1 MKVNSMKEIK
11 KAVLFLVILSFL
23 TGVLY
28 PAVVTILAQVI
39 FPQKAGGSLIHKF
52 DGTCV
57 GSALIGQPF
66 SAPGY
71 FWPRPSATADFPY
84 NPLASGG
91 SNLGPTNTDLI
102 IRIKERIAWYQTAGY
117 STPLPPDLDT
127 ASASGLDPDI
137 SVESAIIQI
146 PRIARERRIPQDK
159 IYRLVQNY
167 TENRQIGFL
176 GQKRVNVLKLNL
188 ALDNL

>member
-1 MKVNSMKEIK
+1 M
-11 KAVLFLVILSFL
+11 FLVILLFL

-28 PAVVTILAQVI
+28 PVVVTILAQVI
-39 FPQKAGGSLIHKF
+39 FPQKAGGSLIHKS
-52 DGTCV
+52 DGACI

-66 SAPGY
+66 SDPRY

-84 NPLASGG
+84 NPLASSG
-91 SNLGPTNTDLI
+91 SNWGATNPDLI
-102 IRIKERIAWYQTAGY
+102 NRIKTDVTTLRSAGING
-117 STPLPPDLDT
+117 SIPADLVT

-137 SVESAIIQI
+137 SLESAIIQI
-146 PRIARERRIPQDK
+146 PRVARERRVSQDK

-167 TENRQIGFL
+167 TENRQLGFL
-176 GQKRVNVLKLNL
+176 GNKRVNVLKLNL

>member
-1 MKVNSMKEIK
+1 MKEIK
-11 KAVLFLVILSFL
+11 KAVLFLVVLSFL

-39 FPQKAGGSLIHKF
+39 FPQKAGGSLIHKP
-52 DGTCV
+52 DGTST

-66 SAPGY
+66 SGPGY
-71 FWPRPSATADFPY
+71 FWPRPSATVDFPY

-91 SNLGPTNTDLI
+91 SNWGATNPDLLN
-102 IRIKERIAWYQTAGY
+102 RIKTNIVTQRSAGIDG
-117 STPLPPDLDT
+117 SIPADLVT

-137 SVESAIIQI
+137 SLESAIIQI
-146 PRIARERRIPQDK
+146 PRVARERNVSEEK
-159 IYRLVQNY
+159 INRLVQDLIEY
-167 TENRQIGFL
+167 RQFGFL
-176 GQKRVNVLKLNL
+176 GNKRVNVLKLNL

>member
-1 MKVNSMKEIK
+1 MKEIK

-39 FPQKAGGSLIHKF
+39 FPQKAGGSLIHKS
-52 DGTCV
+52 DGTCI
-57 GSALIGQPF
+57 GSALIGQTF
-66 SAPGY
+66 SGPGY
-71 FWPRPSATADFPY
+71 FWSRPSATADFPY
-84 NPLASGG
+84 NPLASSG
-91 SNLGPTNTDLI
+91 SNWSATNPDLI
-102 IRIKERIAWYQTAGY
+102 NRIKTDVTTLRSAGING
-117 STPLPPDLDT
+117 SIPADLVT

-137 SVESAIIQI
+137 SLKSAIIQI
-146 PRIARERRIPQDK
+146 PRIAKERLIPQDK

-167 TENRQIGFL
+167 TENRQLGFL